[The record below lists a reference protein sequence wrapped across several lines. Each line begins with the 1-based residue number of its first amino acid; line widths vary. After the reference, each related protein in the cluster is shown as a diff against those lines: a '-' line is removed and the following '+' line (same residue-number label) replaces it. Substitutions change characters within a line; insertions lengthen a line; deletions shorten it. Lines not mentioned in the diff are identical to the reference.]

1 MQFPFKHVAIIGMG
15 LMGTSLS
22 LALKNLKSRPVITA
36 ITHTQQKV
44 SQLNTLHCADRVVID
59 LQEGIKDADCIVLAS
74 TLDSFKLIARKIVN
88 SITKPNIVVIDLG
101 SVKDSVIREI
111 GPIFSRHMQYIPCH
125 PMAGSEKSGYKAAHK
140 NLYQN
145 TTCIITPRKI
155 NSMAFNKV
163 KKFWKILECHILI
176 LDPQQHDRNV
186 AHLSHIPH
194 VISVALVNSLDKIS
208 LKAAGPG
215 WESSTRLAKSSGEMW
230 SQILLYNQ
238 EMVLQSLDRF
248 TIEIQ
253 KFRKLIAKKDKKGI
267 IASFERARK
276 ILRG

>member
-22 LALKNLKSRPVITA
+22 LALKNLKNRPVITA
-36 ITHTQQKV
+36 ITHTQQKI
-44 SQLNTLHCADRVVID
+44 SQLKALHCADRVVKD

-74 TLDSFKLIARKIVN
+74 TLDSFKWIAKKIVN
-88 SITKPNIVVIDLG
+88 SATKSNAVVIDLG
-101 SVKDSVIREI
+101 SVKESIIREI
-111 GPIFSRHMQYIPCH
+111 GPIFSKQMSYIPCH

-140 NLYQN
+140 NLYHN
-145 TTCIITPRKI
+145 TACIIIPGEK
-155 NSMAFNKV
+155 NSMVFNKV
-163 KKFWKILECHILI
+163 KKFWKVLGCRILI
-176 LDPQQHDRNV
+176 LGPQQHDQSV

-230 SQILLYNQ
+230 SQILVYNQ
-238 EMVLQSLDRF
+238 KMVLKSLDRF
-248 TIEIQ
+248 VTELQ
-253 KFRKLIAKKDKKGI
+253 KIRKQITKKDKKGI
-267 IASFERARK
+267 ITSFERARK